1 MYEFS
6 TQIEE
11 NVENLYFHIQGPIN
25 FLRIDET
32 VIIIF
37 LFIPMISIA

>member
-11 NVENLYFHIQGPIN
+11 NVENLYFHIQGQADW
-25 FLRIDET
+25 F
-32 VIIIF
+32 F
-37 LFIPMISIA
+37 SY